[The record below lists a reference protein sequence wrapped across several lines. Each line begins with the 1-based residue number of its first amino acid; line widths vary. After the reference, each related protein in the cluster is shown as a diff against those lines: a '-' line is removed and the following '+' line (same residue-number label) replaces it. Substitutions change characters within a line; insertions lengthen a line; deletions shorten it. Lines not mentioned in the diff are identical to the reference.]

1 MPFSTGRLRPIKKK
15 MSFLRLLGSR
25 RARIA
30 FNIVSIA
37 VGIVVGLMTARHFI
51 SNGWPLGHA
60 NVFGVVGA
68 GALFLAAF
76 GFKAWG
82 WHRLF
87 RHDQRPGMLGLA
99 AAGGAATVTGLALPG
114 RADEVVRIS
123 VVRKFP
129 GRRVGIGSICL
140 SLFLL
145 ALIDNAALTPLA
157 AVSAGVAAP
166 SGLVQ
171 AGLIVVAVAGVL
183 AGGFVWFLPRLVCHR
198 RLERFKFVRWCGE
211 HAAPPREA
219 ANAWMLVVVSWVLR
233 VLAVFV
239 LLDAFSVGTSFPL
252 AMGFLCASAS
262 AAALPIAPAGGV
274 AQAGAGAAILVMGGI
289 HASEATAFAIAAQ
302 GMIVLA
308 GAGVIVLTAA
318 MHIVWAR
325 FRPAAVIRP
334 ALF

>member
-1 MPFSTGRLRPIKKK
+1 MFKK
-15 MSFLRLLGSR
+15 MRFLRLFGSR

-30 FNIVSIA
+30 FNILS
-37 VGIVVGLMTARHFI
+37 GVVAIGVATVTARHFI
-51 SNGWPLGHA
+51 TNGWPLGHA

-87 RHDQRPGMLGLA
+87 RHGHRPAMLGLA

-114 RADEVVRIS
+114 RADEVVRVS
-123 VVRKFP
+123 VVRRFP
-129 GRRVGIGSICL
+129 GKRVGIGSICL

-157 AVSAGVAAP
+157 AVTAGVAAP

-171 AGLIVVAVAGVL
+171 AGLIVVAVAGLL
-183 AGGFVWFLPRLVCHR
+183 AGSFVWFLPRLVLHR
-198 RLERFKFVRWCGE
+198 RLARFKFISWTAE

-239 LLDAFSVGTSFPL
+239 LLDALSVGTSFPL

-274 AQAGAGAAILVMGGI
+274 AQAGAGAAILVMAGV
-289 HASEATAFAIAAQ
+289 HASEATAFAVAAQ

-308 GAGVIVLTAA
+308 GAGVIVLTST
-318 MHIVWAR
+318 MHIAWAR
-325 FRPAAVIRP
+325 FRPPLRP

>member
-1 MPFSTGRLRPIKKK
+1 MPLSSGRLRPIREK
-15 MSFLRLLGSR
+15 MSFLRLFGTR

-30 FNIVSIA
+30 FNVVSGVIA
-37 VGIVVGLMTARHFI
+37 IVVGVMTARHFI
-51 SNGWPLGHA
+51 ANGWPLGHA
-60 NVFGVVGA
+60 NVLGVLGA
-68 GALFLAAF
+68 GALFLSAF

-87 RHDQRPGMLGLA
+87 RHDQRPGVLGLA

-123 VVRKFP
+123 VVRRFPGKFP
-129 GRRVGIGSICL
+129 GKPVGIGSICL

-145 ALIDNAALTPLA
+145 GLIDNAALTPLA
-157 AVSAGVAAP
+157 AATAGVGAP
-166 SGLVQ
+166 SGWIQ
-171 AGLIVVAVAGVL
+171 AGFIVVAVAGLL
-183 AGGFVWFLPRLVCHR
+183 AGTFVAFLPRLVCHR
-198 RLERFKFVRWCGE
+198 WVERFKFVRWLAQ
-211 HAAPPREA
+211 HTASPREA
-219 ANAWMLVVVSWVLR
+219 AKAWGLVVVSWGLR

-239 LLDAFSVGTSFPL
+239 LLDALSVRTSIPL

-274 AQAGAGAAILVMGGI
+274 AQAGAGAAILVSAGV

-308 GAGVIVLTAA
+308 GA
-318 MHIVWAR
+318 
-325 FRPAAVIRP
+325 AVILLTTSMHVAR
-334 ALF
+334 ARYRAYAF

>member
-1 MPFSTGRLRPIKKK
+1 

-30 FNIVSIA
+30 FNIVSCLVA
-37 VGIVVGLMTARHFI
+37 VVVGVMTARHFI
-51 SNGWPLGHA
+51 ANGWPLGHA
-60 NVFGVVGA
+60 NVFGVLGA
-68 GALFLAAF
+68 GALFFGAF

-87 RHDQRPGMLGLA
+87 RHDQRPGVLGLA

-123 VVRKFP
+123 VVRRFP
-129 GRRVGIGSICL
+129 GKLPGKRTGIGSICL

-157 AVSAGVAAP
+157 AATAGVASP
-166 SGLVQ
+166 TGWIR
-171 AGLIVVAVAGVL
+171 AGFIVVAVAGVL
-183 AGGFVWFLPRLVCHR
+183 AGAFVAFMPRLVCHHWI
-198 RLERFKFVRWCGE
+198 ERFKFVRWCGQ
-211 HAAPPREA
+211 HTASPKEA
-219 ANAWMLVVVSWVLR
+219 ANAWGLVAISWVLR

-239 LLDAFSVGTSFPL
+239 LLDALSVGTSIPL

-274 AQAGAGAAILVMGGI
+274 AQAGAGAAILVSAGVHG
-289 HASEATAFAIAAQ
+289 SEAAAFAIAAQ

-308 GAGVIVLTAA
+308 GAGVIVLTTSLHLARS
-318 MHIVWAR
+318 R
-325 FRPAAVIRP
+325 FRGPAFVA
-334 ALF
+334 